1 MGFESFM
8 ETYGSVLLL
17 FILILGYLLLK
28 RFLTNKRMENRRNV
42 FEEPEEIA
50 RLSIDQM
57 KKKTPD
63 LLLRYGNLTV
73 LKELIVY
80 QVSSIKAVISSESS

>member
-1 MGFESFM
+1 MSFESAM
-8 ETYGSVLLL
+8 ETYGSVALL

-63 LLLRYGNLTV
+63 LLLRYGNLSTT
-73 LKELIVY
+73 KELVVY
-80 QVSSIKAVISSESS
+80 QVSNIRGVVSRDTS